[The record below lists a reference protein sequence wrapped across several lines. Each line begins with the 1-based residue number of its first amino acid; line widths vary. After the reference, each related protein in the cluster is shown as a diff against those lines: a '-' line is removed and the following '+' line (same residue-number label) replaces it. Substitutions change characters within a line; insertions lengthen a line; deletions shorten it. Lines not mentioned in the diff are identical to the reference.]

1 MTWSRRSTA
10 CAARVQRWPLLLL
23 QLESSLGMH
32 SASATVALVG
42 IVFLSMN
49 LFANEPLLKDCQ
61 SSRPPDLC
69 IYMAASSNG
78 LVSLMLIL
86 TLLELCIACSVVALW
101 LKANCCHLRKA
112 ISSLSNPGE
121 SRMPPKESKEIQS
134 WISSKS
140 VLHPGAQE
148 NTSLWATSPPSW
160 CPSWEASTCG
170 SILSV
175 LTINSLI
182 SPGNG
187 RTNVLLY
194 ASFLL

>member
-1 MTWSRRSTA
+1 MFLSTFFLYTFDFVLA
-10 CAARVQRWPLLLL
+10 YS
-23 QLESSLGMH
+23 QLTMLWQFQVSSKRTQPYMSCFCSFLMLAGRTMYIIFDH
-32 SASATVALVG
+32 SDDQWMSIVG
-42 IVFLSMN
+42 IDLDDNRKEGEGPVDPVPGVWCCFVF
-49 LFANEPLLKDCQ
+49 Q
-61 SSRPPDLC
+61 
-69 IYMAASSNG
+69 
-78 LVSLMLIL
+78 
-86 TLLELCIACSVVALW
+86 
-101 LKANCCHLRKA
+101 A